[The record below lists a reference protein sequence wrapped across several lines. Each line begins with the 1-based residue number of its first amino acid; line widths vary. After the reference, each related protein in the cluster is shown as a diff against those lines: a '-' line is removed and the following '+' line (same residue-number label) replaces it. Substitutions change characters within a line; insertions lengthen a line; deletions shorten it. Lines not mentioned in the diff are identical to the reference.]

1 MLEAAVSFILV
12 LGVLIFFHELG
23 HFLVARWAGVGVL
36 KFSLGFG
43 PKLWSWKGKE
53 TEYMLCVIPLGG
65 YVKMLGEEDGEEVL
79 EKDKARSFEKQS
91 LSRRTAIVLAG
102 PIANFLLAYGIFA
115 SVLAVG
121 LPLYV
126 PQFESL
132 MPMVDSVLEESPAE
146 RGGLQVG
153 DKIVAIDG
161 TRIDT
166 WHEMTEIVIENPD
179 HELTIEVE
187 RAGGLL
193 NLTVTPRSVE
203 AVSQGGEPILI
214 GQIGITRMTG
224 DVSIESVSPVY
235 AIVDGAYATW
245 RWAELMV
252 VGIVKIVQGELSAK
266 NIGGPILIADMSAQ
280 AASQGFLNIVLF
292 VALISINLGIVNLLP
307 VPVLDGGHLMFF
319 AIEGIRGRPLEER
332 GREIAHQVGLF
343 LLLSLMTFAFYND
356 IMRYL

>member
-1 MLEAAVSFILV
+1 MLEGVVSFILV

-53 TEYMLCVIPLGG
+53 TEYMLCAVPLGG
-65 YVKMLGEEDGEEVL
+65 YVKMLGEEDGEEVP
-79 EKDKARSFEKQS
+79 EEDKARSFEKQS

-102 PIANFLLAYGIFA
+102 PIANFLLAYGIFTV
-115 SVLAVG
+115 VLAMG

-126 PQFESL
+126 PQFDSL
-132 MPMVDSVLEESPAE
+132 MPVVDSVVEDSPAE
-146 RGGLQVG
+146 RGGLQPG

-161 TRIDT
+161 ARIDT
-166 WHEMTEIVIENPD
+166 WHEMTEIVIESPER
-179 HELTIEVE
+179 ELAVEVE
-187 RAGGLL
+187 RVGGLVSL
-193 NLTVTPRSVE
+193 IVTPRSVE
-203 AVSQGGEPILI
+203 AESPDGEPIII
-214 GQIGITRMTG
+214 GQIGITKDPG
-224 DVSIESVSPVY
+224 DVVIESASPVY
-235 AIVDGAYATW
+235 AIVDGAVATW

-252 VGIVKIVQGELSAK
+252 IGIVKIFQGELSAK
-266 NIGGPILIADMSAQ
+266 NVGGPILIADMSAQ
-280 AASQGFLNIVLF
+280 AASQGFLNLVLF

-319 AIEGIRGRPLEER
+319 AIEGIRGRPVEER
-332 GREIAHQVGLF
+332 GREIAHQIGLF

>member
-1 MLEAAVSFILV
+1 MLEAVVTFILV
-12 LGVLIFFHELG
+12 LGILIFFHELG
-23 HFLVARWAGVGVL
+23 HFLVARWAGVTVL

-53 TEYMLCVIPLGG
+53 TEYMLCAVPLGG
-65 YVKMLGEEDGEEVL
+65 YVKMLGEENGNEVPEE
-79 EKDKARSFEKQS
+79 DKARSFDHQP
-91 LSRRTAIVLAG
+91 LSRRTAIVIAG
-102 PIANFLLAYGIFA
+102 PLANFLLAYGIFVG
-115 SVLAVG
+115 VLSVG

-126 PQFESL
+126 PQFDSL
-132 MPMVDSVLEESPAE
+132 MPVVDSVLEESPAE

-153 DKIVAIDG
+153 DKIISIDG
-161 TRIDT
+161 ERIDT
-166 WHEMTEIVIENPD
+166 WHAMTEIVIENPD
-179 HELTIEVE
+179 HELLIDVE
-187 RAGGLL
+187 RAGGLV
-193 NLTVTPRSVE
+193 NLTVTPRGVE
-203 AVSQGGEPILI
+203 AESKDGESIII

-224 DVSIESVSPVY
+224 DVSIESTSPVD

-245 RWAELMV
+245 RWTELMV

-280 AASQGFLNIVLF
+280 AVSQGFLNILLF

-319 AIEGIRGRPLEER
+319 AIEGIRGRPVEER

-356 IMRYL
+356 IMRYF

>member
-1 MLEAAVSFILV
+1 MLEGVVSFILV

-43 PKLWSWKGKE
+43 PKLWSWKGEE
-53 TEYMLCVIPLGG
+53 TEYMVCAVPLGG
-65 YVKMLGEEDGEEVL
+65 YVKMLGEEDGEEVP
-79 EKDKARSFEKQS
+79 EEDKARSFEAQS
-91 LSRRTAIVLAG
+91 LSRRTAIVAAG
-102 PIANFLLAYGIFA
+102 PIANFLLAYGIFTV
-115 SVLAVG
+115 VLAMG

-126 PQFESL
+126 PQFDSL
-132 MPMVDSVLEESPAE
+132 MPVVDSVLEDSPAE
-146 RGGLQVG
+146 RGGLQPG

-161 TRIDT
+161 ARIDT
-166 WHEMTEIVIENPD
+166 WHEMTEIIIESPER
-179 HELTIEVE
+179 ELAVEVE
-187 RAGGLL
+187 RAGGLVSL
-193 NLTVTPRSVE
+193 IVTPRSVE
-203 AVSQGGEPILI
+203 AESQDGEPIII
-214 GQIGITRMTG
+214 GQIGITKDPG
-224 DVSIESVSPVY
+224 DVVIESASPVH
-235 AIVDGAYATW
+235 AIVDGAVATW

-252 VGIVKIVQGELSAK
+252 IGIVKIFQGELSAK

-319 AIEGIRGRPLEER
+319 AIEGIRGRPVEER
-332 GREIAHQVGLF
+332 GREIAHQIGLF